1 MHPHFMT
8 AHGRALSISLA
19 IAAAIISVTG
29 KRPVI
34 IGKPSLFALREAASR
49 VGVAPSSVA
58 VVGDD
63 AALEMRLAH
72 NGGAL
77 GVLVQT
83 GVTGNTAVEA
93 ISSLNRPDLV
103 LSGLS
108 SLHRLWA
115 DSL

>member
-19 IAAAIISVTG
+19 IAASIISVTG
-29 KRPVI
+29 KRPI
-34 IGKPSLFALREAASR
+34 ITGKPSLFALREAASR

-83 GVTGNTAVEA
+83 GVTGKTAMEA
-93 ISSLNRPDLV
+93 IPRMNRPDLV
-103 LSGLS
+103 LPDLHGLRQ
-108 SLHRLWA
+108 L
-115 DSL
+115 